1 MNIVRANPEQ
11 LFEYGPFT
19 VRRQRPGEALSPL
32 VSVDLMSLKL
42 DARIPMQQHQDE
54 EVFTYLWRGS
64 MQHQDSNGERT
75 QLSAKRVMVVNAGDG
90 VQYEE
95 SVPLYEAELL
105 QAVIRPAQQGG
116 EAMTQVLERD
126 QGIMT
131 NGWTELAGPEESDA
145 PLELR
150 QEVYIFDT
158 MLERNHTLDVPSMPG
173 FVAYLT
179 VLEGIIRVGDQ
190 RLGRGDAVSGL
201 DSSLEIVGDR
211 DANLVC
217 FLVKPDNFA

>member
-1 MNIVRANPEQ
+1 MNIVRANSEQ

-32 VSVDLMSLKL
+32 LIVDLMSLKL

-75 QLSAKRVMVVNAGDG
+75 QLSAKKVMVVNAGEG

-105 QAVIRPAQQGG
+105 QAVIRPSLPGG

-126 QGIMT
+126 HGIMT

-150 QEVYIFDT
+150 QEVYIYDT
-158 MLERNHTLDVPSMPG
+158 LLERNQTVDVPSMPG
-173 FVAYLT
+173 FVAYLI
-179 VLEGIIRVGDQ
+179 VLEGIIRIGDQ
-190 RLGRGDAVSGL
+190 RLSRGDAVSGL
-201 DSSLEIVGDR
+201 DSSMEVTGDR

-217 FLVKPDNFA
+217 FLVKPDNVA

>member
-105 QAVIRPAQQGG
+105 QAVIRPALRGG

-217 FLVKPDNFA
+217 FLVKPDSFA

>member
-32 VSVDLMSLKL
+32 ISVDLMSLKL

-54 EVFTYLWRGS
+54 DVFTYLWRGS

-158 MLERNHTLDVPSMPG
+158 LLERNHTLDVPSMPG

-201 DSSLEIVGDR
+201 DSSIEIVGDR

>member
-32 VSVDLMSLKL
+32 ISVDLMSLKL
-42 DARIPMQQHQDE
+42 DARIPMQHHEDE

-105 QAVIRPAQQGG
+105 QAVIRPALRGG

-158 MLERNHTLDVPSMPG
+158 LLERNHTLDVPSMPG

-190 RLGRGDAVSGL
+190 RLGRGDAVSWL
-201 DSSLEIVGDR
+201 DSSREIVGDR

>member
-42 DARIPMQQHQDE
+42 DARIPMQQHRDE

-95 SVPLYEAELL
+95 SVPLFEAELL
-105 QAVIRPAQQGG
+105 QAVIRPSQPGG

-131 NGWTELAGPEESDA
+131 NGWTELAGPEASDA

-150 QEVYIFDT
+150 QEVYIYDT
-158 MLERNHTLDVPSMPG
+158 LLQRNQTLDIPSMPG

-179 VLEGIIRVGDQ
+179 VLEGIIRIGDQ
-190 RLGRGDAVSGL
+190 RLSRGDAVSGL
-201 DSSLEIVGDR
+201 DSGSEIVGDR

-217 FLVKPDNFA
+217 FLVKPDNVA

>member
-19 VRRQRPGEALSPL
+19 VRRQRPGEALNPL

-54 EVFTYLWRGS
+54 DVFTYLWRGS

-105 QAVIRPAQQGG
+105 QAVIRPSQPGG

-150 QEVYIFDT
+150 QDVYIYDT
-158 MLERNHTLDVPSMPG
+158 LLERNHTLDVPSRPG

-179 VLEGIIRVGDQ
+179 VLEGIIRVGDH

-201 DSSLEIVGDR
+201 DSSIEIVGDR

>member
-105 QAVIRPAQQGG
+105 QAVIRPALRGG

-145 PLELR
+145 PLELG

-158 MLERNHTLDVPSMPG
+158 LLERNHTLDVPSMPG

-201 DSSLEIVGDR
+201 DSSVEIVGDR

>member
-105 QAVIRPAQQGG
+105 QAVIRPAQRGG

-158 MLERNHTLDVPSMPG
+158 LLERNHTLDVPSMPG

-179 VLEGIIRVGDQ
+179 VLEGIIRVGDL
-190 RLGRGDAVSGL
+190 RLSRGDAVSGL
-201 DSSLEIVGDR
+201 DSSIEIVGDR

-217 FLVKPDNFA
+217 FLIKPDNFA

>member
-19 VRRQRPGEALSPL
+19 VRRQRPGEALRPL
-32 VSVDLMSLKL
+32 LTVDLMSLKL
-42 DARIPMQQHQDE
+42 DARLPMQQHQDE

-64 MQHQDSNGERT
+64 MQHQDSNGECT
-75 QLSAKRVMVVNAGDG
+75 QLSAKKVMVVNAGEG

-105 QAVIRPAQQGG
+105 QAVIRPSQPGG

-150 QEVYIFDT
+150 QEVYIYDT
-158 MLERNHTLDVPSMPG
+158 LLERNQTVDVPSMAG

-179 VLEGIIRVGDQ
+179 VLEGIIRIGNQ
-190 RLGRGDAVSGL
+190 RLSRGDAVSGL
-201 DSSLEIVGDR
+201 DSSMEITGDR

-217 FLVKPDNFA
+217 FLVRPDNVA

>member
-32 VSVDLMSLKL
+32 ISVDLMSLKL

-116 EAMTQVLERD
+116 EAMTQVLERE

-158 MLERNHTLDVPSMPG
+158 LLERNHTLDVPSMPG

-201 DSSLEIVGDR
+201 DSSIEIVGDR

>member
-1 MNIVRANPEQ
+1 MNIVRANSEQ

-32 VSVDLMSLKL
+32 LIVDLMSLKL

-75 QLSAKRVMVVNAGDG
+75 QLSAKKVMVVNAGEG

-105 QAVIRPAQQGG
+105 QAVIRPSLPGG

-150 QEVYIFDT
+150 QEVYIYDT
-158 MLERNHTLDVPSMPG
+158 LLELNQTVDVPSMPG
-173 FVAYLT
+173 FVAYLI
-179 VLEGIIRVGDQ
+179 VLEGIIRIGDQ
-190 RLGRGDAVSGL
+190 RLSRGDAVSGL
-201 DSSLEIVGDR
+201 DSSMEVTGDR

-217 FLVKPDNFA
+217 FLVKPDNVA

>member
-32 VSVDLMSLKL
+32 ISVDLMSLKL

-105 QAVIRPAQQGG
+105 QAVIRPALRGG

-158 MLERNHTLDVPSMPG
+158 LLERNHTLDVPSMPG

-179 VLEGIIRVGDQ
+179 VLEGIIRVGDL
-190 RLGRGDAVSGL
+190 RLGRGDAVNGL
-201 DSSLEIVGDR
+201 DSSIEIVGDR

-217 FLVKPDNFA
+217 FLIKPDNFA

>member
-19 VRRQRPGEALSPL
+19 VRRQRPGAALSPL
-32 VSVDLMSLKL
+32 ISVDLMSLKL
-42 DARIPMQQHQDE
+42 DARIPMQQHQNE
-54 EVFTYLWRGS
+54 EVFTYLWCGS

-75 QLSAKRVMVVNAGDG
+75 QLSAKKVMVVNAGEG

-105 QAVIRPAQQGG
+105 QAVIRPSQPGG

-131 NGWTELAGPEESDA
+131 NGWTELAGPETSDA

-150 QEVYIFDT
+150 QEVYIYDT
-158 MLERNHTLDVPSMPG
+158 LLARNHTLNVPSMPG

-179 VLEGIIRVGDQ
+179 VLEGIIRVGDH

-201 DSSLEIVGDR
+201 DDTIEIVGDR
-211 DANLVC
+211 EANLVC

>member
-32 VSVDLMSLKL
+32 ISVDLMSLKL

-105 QAVIRPAQQGG
+105 QAVIRPALRGG

-158 MLERNHTLDVPSMPG
+158 LLERNHTLDVPSMPG

-179 VLEGIIRVGDQ
+179 VLEGIIRVGDL
-190 RLGRGDAVSGL
+190 RLSRGDAVSGL
-201 DSSLEIVGDR
+201 DSSVEIVGDR

-217 FLVKPDNFA
+217 FLIKPDNFA

>member
-105 QAVIRPAQQGG
+105 QAVIRPALRGG

-158 MLERNHTLDVPSMPG
+158 LLERNHTLDVPSMPG

-201 DSSLEIVGDR
+201 DSSIEIVGDR

-217 FLVKPDNFA
+217 FLVKPDNFV

>member
-158 MLERNHTLDVPSMPG
+158 LLERNHTLDVPSMPG

-179 VLEGIIRVGDQ
+179 VLEGIIRVGDL
-190 RLGRGDAVSGL
+190 RLSRGDAVSGL
-201 DSSLEIVGDR
+201 DSSIEIVGDR

>member
-32 VSVDLMSLKL
+32 ISVDLMSLKL

-64 MQHQDSNGERT
+64 IQHQDSNGERT

-105 QAVIRPAQQGG
+105 QAVIRPALRGG

-158 MLERNHTLDVPSMPG
+158 LLERNHTLDVPSMPG

-179 VLEGIIRVGDQ
+179 VLEGIIRVGDL
-190 RLGRGDAVSGL
+190 RLSRGDAVSGL
-201 DSSLEIVGDR
+201 DSSIEIVGDR

-217 FLVKPDNFA
+217 FLIKPDNFA

>member
-158 MLERNHTLDVPSMPG
+158 LLERNHTLDVPSMPG

-179 VLEGIIRVGDQ
+179 VLEGIIRVGDL
-190 RLGRGDAVSGL
+190 RLSRGDAVSGL
-201 DSSLEIVGDR
+201 DSSIEIVGER

>member
-158 MLERNHTLDVPSMPG
+158 LLERNHTLDVPSMPG

-179 VLEGIIRVGDQ
+179 VLEGIIRVGDL

-201 DSSLEIVGDR
+201 DSSIEIVGER

-217 FLVKPDNFA
+217 FLVKPDNFV

>member
-105 QAVIRPAQQGG
+105 QAVIRPALRGG

-150 QEVYIFDT
+150 QEVYILDT
-158 MLERNHTLDVPSMPG
+158 LLERNHTLDVPSMPG

-201 DSSLEIVGDR
+201 DSSIEIVGER

-217 FLVKPDNFA
+217 FLVKPDNFV

>member
-105 QAVIRPAQQGG
+105 QAVIQPALRGG

-158 MLERNHTLDVPSMPG
+158 LLERNHTLDVPSMPG

-201 DSSLEIVGDR
+201 DSSIEIVGDR

>member
-131 NGWTELAGPEESDA
+131 NGWIELAGPEESDA

-158 MLERNHTLDVPSMPG
+158 LLERNHTLDVPSMPG

-201 DSSLEIVGDR
+201 DSSIEIVGDR

>member
-75 QLSAKRVMVVNAGDG
+75 QLSAKRLMVVNAGDG

-158 MLERNHTLDVPSMPG
+158 LLERNHTLDVPSMPG

-190 RLGRGDAVSGL
+190 RLSRGDAVSGL
-201 DSSLEIVGDR
+201 DSSVEIVGDR

-217 FLVKPDNFA
+217 FLIKPDNFA

>member
-105 QAVIRPAQQGG
+105 QAVIRPALRGG

-158 MLERNHTLDVPSMPG
+158 LLERNHMLDVPSMPG

-179 VLEGIIRVGDQ
+179 VLEGIIRVGDL
-190 RLGRGDAVSGL
+190 RLSRGDAVSGL
-201 DSSLEIVGDR
+201 DSSIEIVGDR

-217 FLVKPDNFA
+217 FLIKPDNFA

>member
-105 QAVIRPAQQGG
+105 QAVIRPSQQGG

-158 MLERNHTLDVPSMPG
+158 LLERNHTLDVPSMPG

-201 DSSLEIVGDR
+201 DSSIEIVGER

>member
-32 VSVDLMSLKL
+32 ISVDLMSLKL

-105 QAVIRPAQQGG
+105 QAVIRPALRGG

-201 DSSLEIVGDR
+201 DSSIEIVGER

>member
-105 QAVIRPAQQGG
+105 QAVIQPALRGG

-158 MLERNHTLDVPSMPG
+158 LLERNHTLDVPSMPG

-179 VLEGIIRVGDQ
+179 VLEGIIRVGDL

-201 DSSLEIVGDR
+201 DSSIEIVGDR

-217 FLVKPDNFA
+217 FLIKPDNFA

>member
-150 QEVYIFDT
+150 QEDYIFDT
-158 MLERNHTLDVPSMPG
+158 LLERNHTLDVPSMPG

-179 VLEGIIRVGDQ
+179 VLEGIIRVGDL
-190 RLGRGDAVSGL
+190 RLSRGDAVSGL
-201 DSSLEIVGDR
+201 DSSVEIVGDR

-217 FLVKPDNFA
+217 FLIKPDNFA

>member
-105 QAVIRPAQQGG
+105 QAVIRPALQGG

-158 MLERNHTLDVPSMPG
+158 LLERNHTLDVPSMPG

-190 RLGRGDAVSGL
+190 RLSRGDAVSGL
-201 DSSLEIVGDR
+201 DSSIEIVGDR

-217 FLVKPDNFA
+217 FLIKPDNFA

>member
-158 MLERNHTLDVPSMPG
+158 LLERNHTLDVPSMPG

-201 DSSLEIVGDR
+201 DSSIEIVGER

-217 FLVKPDNFA
+217 FLVKPDNFV

>member
-54 EVFTYLWRGS
+54 DVFTYLWRGS

-105 QAVIRPAQQGG
+105 QAVIRPELRGG

-158 MLERNHTLDVPSMPG
+158 LLERNHTLDVPSMPG

-201 DSSLEIVGDR
+201 DSSIEIVGER

>member
-42 DARIPMQQHQDE
+42 DARIPMQQHEDE

-105 QAVIRPAQQGG
+105 QAVIRPALRGG

-158 MLERNHTLDVPSMPG
+158 LLERNHTLDVPSMPG

-201 DSSLEIVGDR
+201 DSSIEIVGER

-217 FLVKPDNFA
+217 FLVKPDNFV

>member
-54 EVFTYLWRGS
+54 DVFTYLWRGS

-105 QAVIRPAQQGG
+105 QAVIRPELRGG

-201 DSSLEIVGDR
+201 DSSIEIVGER

>member
-32 VSVDLMSLKL
+32 LTVDLMSLKL
-42 DARIPMQQHQDE
+42 DARLPMQQHQDE

-75 QLSAKRVMVVNAGDG
+75 QLSAKKVMVVNAGEG

-105 QAVIRPAQQGG
+105 QAVIRPSQPGG

-150 QEVYIFDT
+150 QEVYIYDT
-158 MLERNHTLDVPSMPG
+158 LLERNQTVDVPSMPG

-179 VLEGIIRVGDQ
+179 VLEGIIRIGNQ
-190 RLGRGDAVSGL
+190 RLSRGDAVSGL
-201 DSSLEIVGDR
+201 DSSMEITGDR

-217 FLVKPDNFA
+217 FLVRPDNVA